1 MNICL
6 ERFVRRLPRMD
17 FHRRE
22 GGTVL
27 HVGHER
33 PPVQKAVARTTF
45 EQHGQMIWLLQP
57 RDVQV
62 PDVDGKDGSTNDH
75 VQNPGAGEHLQIV
88 RCMQGNEYS
97 GGQRTDDGAA
107 AMRMGSI
114 GGPHGRRDERR
125 RAAHFDPQSPT
136 FEEGE
141 RGAGTESR
149 GEPQAIVRAVHAV
162 ASGQCD
168 PRKPTADL
176 HGAPAG
182 GHQREKQSRKRKFH
196 AVSIISAL
204 LAATSCATS
213 FHSPSSDSELATL
226 AQPGPYRVAEY
237 DMQWFDARRN
247 RAVPVHIY
255 APIGAATSA
264 VIVFS
269 HGLGN
274 SRMGYRY
281 LGEHWASHGY
291 LSVHPEHLGAN
302 AEVTRHGLWRLYR
315 AGFDR
320 RNWQTVPEDIRF
332 VIDQLQNDATL
343 PSELRG
349 HVDRSRIGV
358 SGHSLG
364 AYGALAVGGLR
375 VLFPD
380 GSVLNFRDRR
390 VRAAI
395 PMSMSENFRPSSYR
409 DIAIPMLHLTGT
421 HDSSIFYGT
430 LPRKRRMP
438 FNSTSGSDQYLIVI
452 RGANHST
459 YSDDE
464 RPGNRAAHDVIR
476 ASTLLFW
483 KAYLEDDQA
492 ALRQL
497 REGGLERYLDG
508 SARFSEK

>member
-1 MNICL
+1 M
-6 ERFVRRLPRMD
+6 
-17 FHRRE
+17 
-22 GGTVL
+22 
-27 HVGHER
+27 
-33 PPVQKAVARTTF
+33 RT
-45 EQHGQMIWLLQP
+45 
-57 RDVQV
+57 
-62 PDVDGKDGSTNDH
+62 GS
-75 VQNPGAGEHLQIV
+75 V
-88 RCMQGNEYS
+88 
-97 GGQRTDDGAA
+97 
-107 AMRMGSI
+107 
-114 GGPHGRRDERR
+114 GGPHGSGNEGR
-125 RAAHFDPQSPT
+125 RAAHFDPHSPT

-141 RGAGTESR
+141 RSAGTKSR

-168 PRKPTADL
+168 PREPTADL
-176 HGAPAG
+176 HGVPAG
-182 GHQREKQSRKRKFH
+182 GHQRAKRSAKQKFH
-196 AVSIISAL
+196 AALIILAL
-204 LAATSCATS
+204 LAATSCATLR
-213 FHSPSSDSELATL
+213 SPSSSSELATL

-237 DMQWFDARRN
+237 DMQWFDPQRN

-255 APIGAATSA
+255 APIGAATSP
-264 VIVFS
+264 VIIFS

-302 AEVTRHGLWRLYR
+302 TEVMRHGLWRHYR

-320 RNWQTVPEDIRF
+320 RNWRTVPEDIQF
-332 VIDQLQNDATL
+332 VIDQLQDDAAL

-349 HVDRSRIGV
+349 HVDRLRIGV

-364 AYGALAVGGLR
+364 AYAALAVGGLR

-380 GSVLNFRDRR
+380 GSVINFRDPR

-395 PMSMSENFRPSSYR
+395 PISMSENFLPASYR
-409 DIAIPMLHLTGT
+409 EISIPMLHITGT
-421 HDSSIFYGT
+421 HDSSYFYGT
-430 LPRKRRMP
+430 LPRKRRRP
-438 FNSTSGSDQYLIVI
+438 FNSIPRSDQYQVVI

-459 YSDDE
+459 FSDDE
-464 RPGNRAAHDVIR
+464 HPGNRAPHDVIR

-508 SARFSEK
+508 AARFSKK

>member
-6 ERFVRRLPRMD
+6 KRFVRRLRRMD
-17 FHRRE
+17 FYCRR
-22 GGTVL
+22 GRTVL
-27 HVGHER
+27 DVGHER
-33 PPVQKAVARTTF
+33 PPVPEPVTRTAF
-45 EQHGQMIWLLQP
+45 EQHGRMIRLLQP

-62 PDVDGKDGSTNDH
+62 RDVDGKDGSANDH
-75 VQNPGAGEHLQIV
+75 VQNPSAGEHLQIV
-88 RCMQGNEYS
+88 RCLHGDEYS
-97 GGQRTDDGAA
+97 GGQRTDDGMAA
-107 AMRMGSI
+107 VCTGAV
-114 GGPHGRRDERR
+114 GGPHGCGDEGR

-141 RGAGTESR
+141 RSAGTESR

-162 ASGQCD
+162 ASGQGD
-168 PRKPTADL
+168 PREPAADL
-176 HGAPAG
+176 HGVRAG
-182 GHQREKQSRKRKFH
+182 GHQRAKQRRKRKLH
-196 AVSIISAL
+196 AVPIISAL

-213 FHSPSSDSELATL
+213 FHSPSSDSELAAL
-226 AQPGPYRVAEY
+226 ARPGPYRVAQY
-237 DMQWFDARRN
+237 DLQWFDARRN

-255 APIGAATSA
+255 APIGAATSP

-291 LSVHPEHLGAN
+291 LSVHPEHVGAN

-320 RNWQTVPEDIRF
+320 RNWRTVPEDIRF
-332 VIDQLQNDATL
+332 VIDQLQDDAAL

-380 GSVLNFRDRR
+380 GSVLNFRDPR

-409 DIAIPMLHLTGT
+409 DIAIPMLHITGT

-430 LPRKRRMP
+430 LPRKRRVP
-438 FNSTSGSDQYLIVI
+438 FNSTSRSDQYLIVI
-452 RGANHST
+452 RGANHPT
-459 YSDDE
+459 YSDAE

-483 KAYLEDDQA
+483 KAYLENDQA

>member
-1 MNICL
+1 MNICPK
-6 ERFVRRLPRMD
+6 RY
-17 FHRRE
+17 
-22 GGTVL
+22 VL
-27 HVGHER
+27 
-33 PPVQKAVARTTF
+33 
-45 EQHGQMIWLLQP
+45 
-57 RDVQV
+57 
-62 PDVDGKDGSTNDH
+62 
-75 VQNPGAGEHLQIV
+75 
-88 RCMQGNEYS
+88 
-97 GGQRTDDGAA
+97 
-107 AMRMGSI
+107 
-114 GGPHGRRDERR
+114 
-125 RAAHFDPQSPT
+125 
-136 FEEGE
+136 
-141 RGAGTESR
+141 
-149 GEPQAIVRAVHAV
+149 HAV
-162 ASGQCD
+162 AS
-168 PRKPTADL
+168 TA
-176 HGAPAG
+176 PM
-182 GHQREKQSRKRKFH
+182 
-196 AVSIISAL
+196 VSAL
-204 LAATSCATS
+204 LVATSCATS
-213 FHSPSSDSELATL
+213 FHSPSSDSELAAL

-255 APIGAATSA
+255 APIGAATSP

-302 AEVTRHGLWRLYR
+302 TEVMRHGLWRHYR

-320 RNWQTVPEDIRF
+320 RNWRTVPEDIRF
-332 VIDQLQNDATL
+332 VIDQLQDDAAL

-349 HVDRSRIGV
+349 HVDGLRIGV

-380 GSVLNFRDRR
+380 GSVVNFRDPR

-395 PMSMSENFRPSSYR
+395 PISMSENFRPSSYR
-409 DIAIPMLHLTGT
+409 DIAIPMLHITGT

-430 LPRKRRMP
+430 LPRKRRVP
-438 FNSTSGSDQYLIVI
+438 FNSTLRSDQYLIVI

-464 RPGNRAAHDVIR
+464 RPGNRVAHDVVR

-483 KAYLEDDQA
+483 KAYLEDNQA
-492 ALRQL
+492 ALQQL
-497 REGGLERYLDG
+497 REGGLELYLDG